1 MGAGSRFPLV
11 DPLPSVG
18 ARPDRYAANH
28 ADGRVLV
35 VAQGPRAACQKLLQL
50 LQGDTT
56 PGRVAKVV
64 ADWSQ
69 STEQIT
75 GFSER

>member
-1 MGAGSRFPLV
+1 MPRLRGTAPGFAALAIITGSMV
-11 DPLPSVG
+11 I
-18 ARPDRYAANH
+18 ANH